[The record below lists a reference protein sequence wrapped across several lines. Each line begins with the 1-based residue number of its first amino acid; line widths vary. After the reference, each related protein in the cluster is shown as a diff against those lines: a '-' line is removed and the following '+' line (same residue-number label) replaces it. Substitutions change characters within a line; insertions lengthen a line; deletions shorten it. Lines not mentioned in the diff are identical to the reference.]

1 MDDTKL
7 KPGADHVED
16 LGIGKDSDVLR
27 GEVEEVMGTVKLTHG
42 KIIYIPTPT
51 ADPQDPLNMSL
62 WQKYM
67 VLIVIS
73 IFSCLGLSLI
83 SGFGGLLG
91 FYIPDY
97 TAAGKGYA
105 DITHLMTYPT
115 LFMGI
120 GNLFGMPL
128 AYAVGRRSVLLVSTI
143 IMILAAGVAAGA
155 KNFEWHLA
163 ARMVLGLAAGQSE
176 ALVPM
181 ITQEVFFLHERSRG
195 LMIQQ
200 TIQVILTAIWTV
212 FAGPIAGAIT
222 PQWWYGLGAVLA
234 GVQFVLAV
242 FFVPETKYY
251 RPMSSFQE
259 STSASSPTKN
269 SDDDENNAVTPSS
282 DTHSSDVGKAAATE
296 TMMCTERP
304 ALDYVNFAPRTWRS
318 DMRLWV
324 GDIEWRKGW
333 EAFYQTF
340 ELVLYPNVFWAL
352 CINGLTLGVNVAI
365 GTTYGNIVTSP
376 PYNWPQTSASYVNIG
391 QIATA
396 ILALPLFGHGS
407 DGLIRWFS
415 RRRGGMHEPETRL
428 IPLIFPMIVGVFT
441 AVLYGLGAAH
451 PERYHWFVYVWAV
464 AAYYFCFVGANIVA
478 ITYLLDSYPTRAGPL
493 LIIICAFRGIIS
505 FGVSYGITP
514 FIEAAGWD
522 GAFGAFG
529 AMTAFFGLMGIPIYI
544 WGKQIRH
551 FTGRFAKDKSD

>member
-7 KPGADHVED
+7 KPSSDHVED
-16 LGIGKDSDVLR
+16 LDVVKDSDILQ
-27 GEVEEVMGTVKLTHG
+27 GEVAVMGTVKLTEG
-42 KIIYIPTPT
+42 KVIYIPTPT

-67 VLIVIS
+67 VLTVIS

-91 FYIPDY
+91 FYIPEY
-97 TAAGKGYA
+97 SAAGKGYA

-128 AYAVGRRSVLLVSTI
+128 AYAVGRRAVLLGSTI

-155 KNFEWHLA
+155 QNFEWHLA

-181 ITQEVFFLHERSRG
+181 ITQVRYHRPLIPNPVRCLATAEVFFLHERSRG

-200 TIQVILTAIWTV
+200 TIQVILTAVWTV

-251 RPMSSFQE
+251 RPMASFQE
-259 STSASSPTKN
+259 
-269 SDDDENNAVTPSS
+269 TPSS
-282 DTHSSDVGKAAATE
+282 NETATDDNNNNTATSSADNTSIDMVAAG
-296 TMMCTERP
+296 MCTERP
-304 ALDYVNFAPRTWRS
+304 PLDYINFAPRTWRS

-324 GDIEWRKGW
+324 GDVEWRKGW

-428 IPLIFPMIVGVFT
+428 LPLIFPMAVGVFT
-441 AVLYGLGAAH
+441 AVLYGQGAAH
-451 PERYHWFVYVWAV
+451 PEKYHWFVYVWGV

-514 FIEAAGWD
+514 FIETAGWD

-529 AMTAFFGLMGIPIYI
+529 AMTGFLA
-544 WGKQIRH
+544 
-551 FTGRFAKDKSD
+551 

>member
-7 KPGADHVED
+7 KPSADHVEEFD
-16 LGIGKDSDVLR
+16 AVKDSDVLR
-27 GEVEEVMGTVKLTHG
+27 GEVEVMGTVKLTHG
-42 KIIYIPTPT
+42 KTIYIPTPT

-62 WQKYM
+62 WQKYV

-97 TAAGKGYA
+97 SAAGKGYA

-128 AYAVGRRSVLLVSTI
+128 AYAVGRRSVLLVSTV

-222 PQWWYGLGAVLA
+222 PQWWYGLGAILA
-234 GVQFVLAV
+234 GVQFLLAV

-259 STSASSPTKN
+259 STST
-269 SDDDENNAVTPSS
+269 DNNNKDNAAATPSS
-282 DTHSSDVGKAAATE
+282 DDHGSSVMGAANT
-296 TMMCTERP
+296 MCTERP
-304 ALDYVNFAPRTWRS
+304 PLDYVNFAPRTWRS

-365 GTTYGNIVTSP
+365 GTTP
-376 PYNWPQTSASYVNIG
+376 PYNFPQTSASYVNTG

-396 ILALPLFGHGS
+396 LLALPLFGHGS

-428 IPLIFPMIVGVFT
+428 VPLIFPMIVGVFT
-441 AVLYGLGAAH
+441 AVLYGQGAAH
-451 PERYHWFVYVWAV
+451 PERYHWFVYVWGV

-514 FIEAAGWD
+514 FIETAGWD

-529 AMTAFFGLMGIPIYI
+529 AMTAFFGLLGIPIYV
-544 WGKQIRH
+544 WGKQIRQ